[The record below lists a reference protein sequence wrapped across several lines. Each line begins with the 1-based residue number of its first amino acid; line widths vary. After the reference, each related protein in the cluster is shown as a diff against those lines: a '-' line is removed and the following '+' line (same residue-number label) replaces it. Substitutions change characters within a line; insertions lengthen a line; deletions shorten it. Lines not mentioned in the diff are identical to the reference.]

1 MKSGFV
7 AAVQRACGVGLLLAA
22 AAARAASF
30 EFNWVGDAGY
40 STEGFFS
47 YDATIAPNIISESGA
62 GPTTVLDTLSVSFFD
77 PSHTLLES
85 FTTVSGGVS
94 SSGFFQFKF

>member
-1 MKSGFV
+1 M
-7 AAVQRACGVGLLLAA
+7 GLLLAA